1 MFLILLAGRVPGQSG
16 GFDWVRDGAPL
27 HASYPGILRVHAA
40 IDHPRLMKINCLRV
54 DLRTPGL
61 QLYTTGRIAGWVD
74 NDRETL
80 TRTTRGFI
88 AAAREDGLQIAA
100 AINAAAWNFTNTAA
114 VPANLLGLAVSEGTL
129 VSAGQAGYPSFVVT
143 TGGIAKIVHPLGTQA
158 QKAIRTA
165 VSGFRQ
171 VLRNGEATGDSVSL
185 HPRTGIGV
193 SADGRYVFLMTVDG
207 RADEWSQGATEYDV
221 GAWLR
226 HFGAADG
233 LNMDGGGSSTLA
245 WWNPA
250 SGASELLNVPRGSVA
265 TSGTPPVA
273 EERRVGNSLGVRY
286 VAPDDSAEP
295 VITPGEMSG
304 RCTRQPGRSRLMPD
318 DGLRMW

>member
-1 MFLILLAGRVPGQSG
+1 VIVNGTTRQAPGSTRLLGVFLILLAGRVSGQSG
-16 GFDWVRDGAPL
+16 EFDWARDGAPL
-27 HASYPGILRVHAA
+27 HASYPGILRVHVATN
-40 IDHPRLMKINCLRV
+40 HPRLMKIDCLRV

-80 TRTTRGFI
+80 TQTTRGFI
-88 AAAREDGLQIAA
+88 AAAREDGVQIAA

-143 TGGIAKIVHPLGTQA
+143 TGGIAEIVHPLGAPA
-158 QKAIRTA
+158 QTAIRTA

-171 VLRNGEATGDSVSL
+171 VLCNGEATGDTVSL

-193 SADGRYVFLMTVDG
+193 SADGRCVFLMTVDG
-207 RADEWSQGATEYDV
+207 RADEWSQGATEHDV

-226 HFGAADG
+226 HFGAAAG
-233 LNMDGGGSSTLA
+233 LNMDGGGSSTMA

-250 SGASELLNVPRGSVA
+250 SGASELLNVPRSGMA
-265 TSGTPPVA
+265 TNGAPPAA

-286 VAPDDSAEP
+286 VENK
-295 VITPGEMSG
+295 EMAGPSVWKG
-304 RCTRQPGRSRLMPD
+304 TL
-318 DGLRMW
+318 L